1 MLRVLLASFGLFA
14 LVLAACGGGDDDAA
28 DNDGGDGQNT
38 VAEYEVA
45 FRTIGE
51 RDRED
56 NEAIFERVDDAFAN
70 NAAEVTIL
78 ARLEEALPAAI
89 AAREA
94 AIAEFEALT
103 PPEQYKADHERFITV
118 QRELLELQRAE
129 LEAVEAGDLL
139 RRNELV
145 DEAPAILRRLASALS
160 PEFLELVLDAEDDQT
175 FVDIASGLNEEELA
189 YLDGLTSGRDEFG
202 RRVARF
208 GQAIGRSYRNAEGL
222 LRALRDAGAGEAMQA
237 AYDVISQLEPP
248 PSFAEDHAL
257 VVAYYEQ
264 AAAVDR
270 EIGEAAE
277 SGDAARFL
285 ILNVSLGEAAS
296 ATIFEVSPAVC
307 SILFDPRLCA
317 AAVSVPEGEYE
328 QDLYFTLREFSAQ
341 FGPVGPWG
349 QFDFLPPGS
358 DDSLFEFVAAV
369 GPRAIEQVEGMLA
382 DVSALSPPGE
392 LADDHGVLVLYFEE
406 LLEAQTEI
414 VGAAELGDGE
424 AMRGAALLNTLALC
438 DAQRDLSPAGR
449 AIVGFHFGSEPGEPP
464 PGVVC
469 PAA

>member
-1 MLRVLLASFGLFA
+1 MLRVLLASFGLLA
-14 LVLAACGGGDDDAA
+14 LVLAACGDDDAA
-28 DNDGGDGQNT
+28 DNDGGGGQDT
-38 VAEYEVA
+38 VAEYEDAVRA
-45 FRTIGE
+45 IGE

-56 NEAIFERVDDAFAN
+56 NEGIFERVDDAFAN
-70 NAAEVTIL
+70 NAAEATIL

-89 AAREA
+89 AASEA
-94 AIAEFEALT
+94 ALAEFEALT
-103 PPEQYKADHERFITV
+103 PPEQYAADHERFITV

-139 RRNELV
+139 RWNELAGEV
-145 DEAPAILRRLASALS
+145 PGILRRLVNALS
-160 PEFLELVLDAEDDQT
+160 PEFLELVISAEDDQT

-189 YLDGLTSGRDEFG
+189 YLDGLSSGADEFG
-202 RRVARF
+202 RRAARF
-208 GQAIGRSYRNAEGL
+208 GQAIGRSYPNAEGL

-237 AYDVISQLEPP
+237 VYDVISQLEPP

-264 AAAVDR
+264 AVEIDR
-270 EIGEAAE
+270 GIGEAAE

-328 QDLYFTLREFSAQ
+328 QDLHFTLLEFSAQ
-341 FGPVGPWG
+341 FGSEGPWG
-349 QFDFLPPGS
+349 SFDFLPTGS

-369 GPRAIEQVEGMLA
+369 GPRVIEQVETTLA
-382 DVSALSPPGE
+382 AVSALSPPGE
-392 LADDHGVLVLYFEE
+392 LADDHRVLVLYFEQ

-414 VGAAELGDGE
+414 VRAAELGDGE
-424 AMRGAALLNTLALC
+424 AMRAAALINTRALC
-438 DAQRDLSPAGR
+438 DASRELSPAGR
-449 AIVGFHFGSEPGEPP
+449 AIVGFHFGREPGEPQG
-464 PGVVC
+464 GVVC

>member
-1 MLRVLLASFGLFA
+1 MLRVLFASFGLLA
-14 LVLAACGGGDDDAA
+14 LVLAACGDDDAA

-38 VAEYEVA
+38 VAEYEAA

-56 NEAIFERVDDAFAN
+56 NEGIFESVDDAFAN

-94 AIAEFEALT
+94 ALAEFEALT

-139 RRNELV
+139 RRNELA
-145 DEAPAILRRLASALS
+145 DEAPAILRRAVNAHS
-160 PEFLELVLDAEDDQT
+160 PEFLELVLVTEEGQLVGA
-175 FVDIASGLNEEELA
+175 VVGGLNEEELA
-189 YLDGLTSGRDEFG
+189 YLDGLSSGVDEFG
-202 RRVARF
+202 RRNARF
-208 GQAIGRSYRNAEGL
+208 GQAIGRSYPNAEGL

-248 PSFAEDHAL
+248 PSVAEDHAL

-264 AAAVDR
+264 AVAIDR
-270 EIGEAAE
+270 GIGEAAE

-285 ILNVSLGEAAS
+285 ILNVSLGEVAS
-296 ATIFEVSPAVC
+296 AAIFEVSPAVC
-307 SILFDPRLCA
+307 SILFNPQLCA
-317 AAVSVPEGEYE
+317 AAASVPEGEYE
-328 QDLYFTLREFSAQ
+328 QDLHFALREFSVQ
-341 FGPVGPWG
+341 FGTVGPWG
-349 QFDFLPPGS
+349 SFDFLPAGS

-369 GPRAIEQVEGMLA
+369 GPRAIEQVETTLA

-392 LADDHGVLVLYFEE
+392 LADDHSVLVLYFEQ

-414 VGAAELGDGE
+414 VRAAELGDGD
-424 AMRGAALLNTLALC
+424 AMRALALLNTSALC

-449 AIVGFHFGSEPGEPP
+449 AIVGFHFGNEPGEPP